1 MHIQV
6 VNFQLRNINHEE
18 YTRMCEEAAAT
29 FAAVPGLLSKVW
41 LADPATNTY
50 GGVYTWRDREAMED
64 YLKSELFQAVVD
76 DPHLANVTSKVFA
89 VLEGPT
95 RVTRGVKAAIV

>member
-6 VNFQLRNINHEE
+6 VNFHLKDLSPAEFGQQCDEL
-18 YTRMCEEAAAT
+18 AAT

-50 GGVYTWRDREAMED
+50 GGVYTWRDRQAMD
-64 YLKSELFQAVVD
+64 AYAQSDLFHAVATN
-76 DPHLANVTSKVFA
+76 PHFDGITSQDFEI
-89 VLEGPT
+89 LEGPT
-95 RVTRGVKAAIV
+95 RVTRGMPEVVV

>member
-6 VNFQLRNINHEE
+6 VSFQLKGVNHEE
-18 YTRMCEEAAAT
+18 YTKQCDELAPT

-50 GGVYTWRDREAMED
+50 GGVYTWRDRQAMEE
-64 YLKSELFQAVVD
+64 YIKSDLFHAVATNTRFD
-76 DPHLANVTSKVFA
+76 GVTSKGFA
-89 VLEGPT
+89 VLEDPT
-95 RVTRGVKAAIV
+95 RVTRGMLEAIV